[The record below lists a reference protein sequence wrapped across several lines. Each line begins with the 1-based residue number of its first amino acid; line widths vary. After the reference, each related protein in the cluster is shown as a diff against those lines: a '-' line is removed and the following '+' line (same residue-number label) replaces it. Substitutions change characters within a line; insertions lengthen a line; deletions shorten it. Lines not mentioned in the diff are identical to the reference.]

1 MSQPYRK
8 YLCKTCGL
16 IYDEAE
22 GDPDSGLAPGTRFE
36 DIPDDWYC
44 PLCLVSKSDFILYE
58 EKPRDAQAASDVPA
72 PKSKVGGKDAI
83 VIVGSGYA
91 GWTLA
96 EKIRLQ
102 NPDAKISLITAC
114 DGAVYPKPALSMALS
129 QNRAAEDLVEYSAA
143 EKAKALDMGVK
154 TRTKV
159 MSINPARKR
168 LMTTTGTIEYDKL
181 VLAMGASPIKPQ
193 LVGDAASDVM
203 TINDLSAYKKFRA
216 TLEGKRHITLIGGGL
231 IAVEL
236 AEDLASK
243 NYAVTLLVRGGHLMR
258 NILPGLVADRLSNLL
273 AKNKINVQY
282 DVDVEQINHAAQG
295 VELKFDDGETMQ
307 TDLVIAAIGL
317 KPNIGLAKKA
327 GLQVKQGIM
336 VNAQMQTSD
345 ADIYALGDCVEFEGE
360 VQAYLEPIRRQAA
373 VIADHLCGKYAAFE
387 LKPALIK
394 TKTPS
399 LAIISCPPLKKDA
412 QQGGWTKIEAH
423 QGQGLE
429 VSYLVNNELK
439 GFVLS
444 GELVTQ
450 AAHKYQGLAG

>member
-8 YLCKTCGL
+8 YICKTCGL
-16 IYDEAE
+16 NYDEAD

-44 PLCLVSKSDFILYE
+44 PLCLVSKADFVLIE
-58 EKPRDAQAASDVPA
+58 DKPKVAADATPL
-72 PKSKVGGKDAI
+72 KSKVGGKDSI
-83 VIVGSGYA
+83 VIVGAGYA
-91 GWTLA
+91 GWTVA
-96 EKIRLQ
+96 EKIRQQ
-102 NPDAKISLITAC
+102 NPQAKISLITAC
-114 DGAVYPKPALSMALS
+114 DGSVYPKPALSMALS
-129 QNRAAEDLVEYSAA
+129 QGRSADDLIEYSAPQ
-143 EKAKALDMGVK
+143 KAKELDIGVK
-154 TRTKV
+154 IRTKV
-159 MSINPARKR
+159 MSITPARKR

-181 VLAMGASPIKPQ
+181 VLAMGASPIKPHIE
-193 LVGDAASDVM
+193 GSAASEVM
-203 TINDLSAYKKFRA
+203 TINDLAAYKKFRGS
-216 TLEGKRHITLIGGGL
+216 LEGKRHITLIGGGL

-236 AEDLASK
+236 AEDLASQ
-243 NYAVTLLVRGGHLMR
+243 NFEVTLLVRGGHLMR

-273 AKNKINVQY
+273 AKNHIKIQY
-282 DVDVEQINHAAQG
+282 EVEVEQVNHADQG
-295 VELKFDDGETMQ
+295 YQLVFDDGSTLQ
-307 TDLVIAAIGL
+307 TDLVVAAIGL
-317 KPNIGLAKKA
+317 KPNIDLAKKA
-327 GLQVKQGIM
+327 GLVVKQGIM

-399 LAIISCPPLKKDA
+399 LAIITCPPLKKDA
-412 QQGGWTKIEAH
+412 QQGGWTKIQVH

>member
-8 YLCKTCGL
+8 YICKTCGL

-22 GDPDSGLAPGTRFE
+22 GDPDSGLAAGTRFE

-44 PLCLVSKSDFILYE
+44 PLCLVSKADFVLIE
-58 EKPRDAQAASDVPA
+58 DKPKVAADANAAPL
-72 PKSKVGGKDAI
+72 KSKVGGKDSI
-83 VIVGSGYA
+83 VIIGAGYA
-91 GWTLA
+91 GWTVA
-96 EKIRLQ
+96 EKIRQQ
-102 NPDAKISLITAC
+102 NPNAKISLITAC

-129 QNRAAEDLVEYSAA
+129 QGRSAEDLIEYSAPQ
-143 EKAKALDMGVK
+143 KATELDIGVK
-154 TRTKV
+154 IRTKV
-159 MSINPARKR
+159 MSITPARKR

-181 VLAMGASPIKPQ
+181 ILALGASPIKPM
-193 LVGDAASDVM
+193 LAGDAASEVL
-203 TINDLSAYKKFRA
+203 TINDLAAYKKFRA

-236 AEDLASK
+236 AEDLASRD
-243 NYAVTLLVRGGHLMR
+243 YDVTLLVRGGHLMR

-273 AKNKINVQY
+273 VKNKIKIQY
-282 DVDVEQINHAAQG
+282 EVDVTQINHATAG
-295 VELKFDDGETMQ
+295 YELVFDDGASLQ
-307 TDLVIAAIGL
+307 TDLVVAAIGL
-317 KPNIGLAKKA
+317 KPNVELAKKA
-327 GLQVKQGIM
+327 GLLVKQGVE

-345 ADIYALGDCVEFEGE
+345 ADIYALGDCVEYQGE
-360 VQAYLEPIRRQAA
+360 IQAYLEPIRRQAA
-373 VIADHLCGKYAAFE
+373 VIAEHLSGKAAQFE
-387 LKPALIK
+387 LKPALVK

-399 LAIISCPPLKKDA
+399 LAIITCPPLKKHA
-412 QQGGWTKIEAH
+412 QQGGWTQIQAH

-450 AAHKYQGLAG
+450 AAQKYQGLAG